1 MKNYPY
7 LCSTQ
12 KTNTM
17 TKKFDTELGTITVR
31 NVMLEG
37 EFNDLFEGIEFKDED
52 NNIVEVEGYR
62 DIDEMTADEVVGI
75 FSKYF

>member
-1 MKNYPY
+1 
-7 LCSTQ
+7 
-12 KTNTM
+12 M
-17 TKKFDTELGTITVR
+17 TKEFDTELGTITVR

-37 EFNDLFEGIEFKDED
+37 EFNDLFEGIELKDESGD
-52 NNIVEVEGYR
+52 IVEVEGYR

>member
-1 MKNYPY
+1 
-7 LCSTQ
+7 
-12 KTNTM
+12 M

-37 EFNDLFEGIEFKDED
+37 EFNDLFEGIELKDESGD
-52 NNIVEVEGYR
+52 IVEVEGYR

>member
-1 MKNYPY
+1 
-7 LCSTQ
+7 
-12 KTNTM
+12 M